1 MESKGYICPQCKMIY
16 SSLDVSRLLNV
27 RTGSFDCEV
36 CPDSEL
42 QSYDPMHSNSNSNSN
57 KAANGPHE
65 LHSRLM
71 EQTRLIVEL
80 LKLADDITIPA
91 FVPSAWLEK
100 NASKY
105 SLLATEGNEEDG
117 GPQLAIAGAN
127 SVETKINVSVE
138 LADEESLR
146 AATASVSTP
155 LPEWHMYSTITGEA
169 IRQNNVNVNE
179 TVRASNDSKDVID
192 ITGTDDQDDIVSY
205 YTQITHDTQETEQ
218 EQEPSLKMPKLQ
230 DASVNIKSESTES
243 ASSTVVFVNGKPIPL
258 DQLTEDDKDKMTEEE
273 YAQYY
278 EIYMSTIQ

>member
-1 MESKGYICPQCKMIY
+1 
-16 SSLDVSRLLNV
+16 
-27 RTGSFDCEV
+27 
-36 CPDSEL
+36 
-42 QSYDPMHSNSNSNSN
+42 
-57 KAANGPHE
+57 
-65 LHSRLM
+65 M
-71 EQTRLIVEL
+71 EQTRLIVDL

-169 IRQNNVNVNE
+169 IRHNNVNLNE
-179 TVRASNDSKDVID
+179 TVRASDDSKDVID

-205 YTQITHDTQETEQ
+205 YTQITKDTQETEQ

-230 DASVNIKSESTES
+230 DASVNIKPEPAESTES
-243 ASSTVVFVNGKPIPL
+243 TESTKPASSTVVFVNGKPVPL